1 MCSQRE
7 IEFPL
12 CSEMEEQRAQGD
24 GEENLMPPPTA
35 PPTPIIASLQ
45 FNPIN
50 DDQRMAALMIR
61 LRENQTSTSNL
72 SVEELMFLMN
82 RILPKLS
89 LEHINLLC
97 RLLSQIYVL

>member
-50 DDQRMAALMIR
+50 DDQ
-61 LRENQTSTSNL
+61 
-72 SVEELMFLMN
+72 
-82 RILPKLS
+82 
-89 LEHINLLC
+89 
-97 RLLSQIYVL
+97 